1 MIEIRHKKLLSQF
14 ALVAALSLSVSAT
27 QAGDTIK
34 IGGMAPLSSPG
45 SYQQGPELVL
55 GLEWAVAD
63 FNAAG
68 GVLGKQ
74 IELIVEDTQGRP
86 PTGATVVE
94 KLITQNKVVAAV
106 GEYHSSV
113 CKAEIEVFH

>member
-45 SYQQGPELVL
+45 SYQQDQSWSSDWNGPSLISMPP
-55 GLEWAVAD
+55 
-63 FNAAG
+63 AAC
-68 GVLGKQ
+68 LANR
-74 IELIVEDTQGRP
+74 L
-86 PTGATVVE
+86 
-94 KLITQNKVVAAV
+94 N
-106 GEYHSSV
+106 
-113 CKAEIEVFH
+113 

>member
-1 MIEIRHKKLLSQF
+1 MVNRRHKKLLSQL
-14 ALVAALSLSVSAT
+14 ALAAAVSFSVSAVE
-27 QAGDTIK
+27 AGDTIK

-55 GLEWAVAD
+55 GLEWAVED
-63 FNAAG
+63 VNAAG

-74 IELIVEDTQGRP
+74 VELIVEDTQGRP

-94 KLITQNKVVAAV
+94 KLITKDKVVAAA

-113 CKAEIEVFH
+113 C

>member
-14 ALVAALSLSVSAT
+14 ALVAALSLSVNAT
-27 QAGDTIK
+27 QAGETIK

-74 IELIVEDTQGRP
+74 IELIVYDTQGRP
-86 PTGATVVE
+86 PTIVGRISGIENSVTAP
-94 KLITQNKVVAAV
+94 AV
-106 GEYHSSV
+106 SAYNAYPPSM
-113 CKAEIEVFH
+113 